1 MLICVINICS
11 LFLAFFFYCIFDNTR
26 KKNKTELVLVS
37 FLNHTRII
45 ELDTVGGTFHVE
57 TLLAHV
63 NLRLDILK
71 VMLLQTVLYCR
82 WECSYSSTRNYCK
95 LNFGLNRKICLI
107 MVSKSFRLM
116 RNALESLTW
125 KKRKCWEEEVCTA
138 ALLSNR
144 SLICSYV
151 CKVVLCHVKND

>member
-1 MLICVINICS
+1 MLICVINIWS

-26 KKNKTELVLVS
+26 KIIQTELVLVS
-37 FLNHTRII
+37 FFKHTRII
-45 ELDTVGGTFHVE
+45 QPETVGGTFHVE

-63 NLRLDILK
+63 NLHLDILK

-82 WECSYSSTRNYCK
+82 WDCSYSSTRKYCK
-95 LNFGLNRKICLI
+95 LNIGLNRKICLI

-125 KKRKCWEEEVCTA
+125 KKRKC
-138 ALLSNR
+138 
-144 SLICSYV
+144 
-151 CKVVLCHVKND
+151 VKRKKSAQQPCWATGG